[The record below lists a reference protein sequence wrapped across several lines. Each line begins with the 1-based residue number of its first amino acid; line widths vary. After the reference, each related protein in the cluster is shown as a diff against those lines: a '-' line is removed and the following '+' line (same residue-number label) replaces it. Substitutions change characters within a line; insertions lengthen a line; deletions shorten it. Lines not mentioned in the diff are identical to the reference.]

1 MGSAEKKAMF
11 SHRPVLM
18 YTQWRQPKVQNQL
31 QRISVYVRG
40 SPSLHGGLRCPIP
53 AVLTQCYH
61 TVKGCF
67 AFLPPRF
74 FSAHCCIQ
82 YTLCLPKTLGLC
94 SCLSGEI
101 TGTNRKHAVRLT
113 CSKHTHTHTQNEEEH
128 RRTKRVVNFC
138 LSVLEQ
144 QQLRGF
150 RRAAGFPRS
159 VQCQRV
165 INVFSL
171 RPIDSFAK
179 CETAP
184 IRKSFRLAA
193 KDVATLTR

>member
-1 MGSAEKKAMF
+1 MGSVEKKPTF
-11 SHRPVLM
+11 SHRPVLVGKKKWM
-18 YTQWRQPKVQNQL
+18 YTQWRQPKVQNPEL

-53 AVLTQCYH
+53 AALTQCYH

-74 FSAHCCIQ
+74 FSAHCCVQ

-113 CSKHTHTHTQNEEEH
+113 CTHTHTHKMKKNT
-128 RRTKRVVNFC
+128 
-138 LSVLEQ
+138 
-144 QQLRGF
+144 G
-150 RRAAGFPRS
+150 A
-159 VQCQRV
+159 QRESS
-165 INVFSL
+165 IS
-171 RPIDSFAK
+171 A
-179 CETAP
+179 
-184 IRKSFRLAA
+184 
-193 KDVATLTR
+193 